1 MNAVPVAVSRT
12 IARNTL
18 LLKKNSP
25 EILFGVGVVSMVG
38 STVAACRATLKMT
51 QVLEDAQEK
60 LAMANDLEHEDYSEK
75 DRSNDIRIVRIQT
88 GYKIVKLYGPPV
100 LLGVVGIACL
110 TKSHRI
116 LTERNVAL
124 AAAYTALE
132 KGFNE
137 YRARVISKYGEE
149 EDRDLRY
156 GTRTLAVEDEKG
168 KKKTVTRVSPSEP
181 SIYSVFFDEGS
192 SNWNRDPEYNRIFL
206 LCQQNYWNDI
216 LRTRGHVF
224 LNEVYREL
232 GLPHTKAGAVVGWLY
247 HGNGDNHISF
257 GVFEDPETKDARIRD
272 FVNGYEGSVLL
283 DFNVDGVI
291 YDKIGEKPWQQES

>member
-1 MNAVPVAVSRT
+1 MNFVPAAVSRV

-18 LLKKNSP
+18 LAQKHSP

-51 QVLEDAQEK
+51 EVLEDAQEK
-60 LAMANDLEHEDYSEK
+60 LALANTLEHEDYSEH

-88 GYKIVKLYGPPV
+88 GYKIVKLYGPPI
-100 LLGVVGIACL
+100 LLGVVGITCL

-116 LTERNVAL
+116 LTQRNVAL
-124 AAAYTALE
+124 TAAYTALE
-132 KGFNE
+132 RGFNE
-137 YRARVISKYGEE
+137 YRARVVAKYGEE

-168 KKKTVTRVSPSEP
+168 KKKTVTRVAPGDP

-206 LCQQNYWNDI
+206 QCQQNYWNDV
-216 LRTRGHVF
+216 LKTRGHVF

-232 GLPHTKAGAVVGWLY
+232 GLPHTEAGAVVGWLY

-257 GVFEDPETKDARIRD
+257 GVFEDLETRDSRIRD

-291 YDKIGEKPWQQES
+291 YDKIGEKPWRLES